1 MSTDCRGG
9 AGASWPRGS
18 SEDPQREGSRWGGRL
33 PCPGTRPGPGQRE
46 AAGEEGDALPL
57 DAPFVP
63 FSAQVCGLCPV
74 PPACDVG
81 TDTPQALSG
90 RLAGL
95 QDEGSCR
102 TAGGTR
108 VWAGMEL
115 RALGAI
121 ATAVR
126 GFTSGA
132 LRDLTYDLSHLPLSR
147 PSLGEDACPGHSPS
161 WENN

>member
-1 MSTDCRGG
+1 MGLG
-9 AGASWPRGS
+9 H
-18 SEDPQREGSRWGGRL
+18 
-33 PCPGTRPGPGQRE
+33 PGPGAPQKTPSGKAHGGEGGSRVLAPVLALGRE
-46 AAGEEGDALPL
+46 KQLERKETLSL
-57 DAPFVP
+57 STRLSP

-102 TAGGTR
+102 TAGGAR

>member
-1 MSTDCRGG
+1 MGLG
-9 AGASWPRGS
+9 H
-18 SEDPQREGSRWGGRL
+18 
-33 PCPGTRPGPGQRE
+33 PGPGAPQKTPSGKAHGGEGGSRVLAPVLALGRE
-46 AAGEEGDALPL
+46 KQLERKETLSLSTRLSSPFPHRSVVC
-57 DAPFVP
+57 APCPQPVTWGRTHRRR
-63 FSAQVCGLCPV
+63 SAE
-74 PPACDVG
+74 
-81 TDTPQALSG
+81 
-90 RLAGL
+90 RL

-108 VWAGMEL
+108 VWAGVEL

-161 WENN
+161 WENS